1 MSSPS
6 IAQVDEVQDLGQP
19 QTLDEIGRELDALA
33 IREVEATRIALEC
46 RVERAKLLRQVQ
58 NEHGFKGKRYIEF
71 ALVHGG
77 IRARPIEQ
85 HKRNAATIAMPVPV
99 DQMVIHLLGAG
110 AEVISLGRPR
120 WRHCVTV
127 EPMPHP
133 VPIVSFILRGMP
145 RAANDN
151 HPEGE
156 PHDGLS

>member
-1 MSSPS
+1 
-6 IAQVDEVQDLGQP
+6 
-19 QTLDEIGRELDALA
+19 
-33 IREVEATRIALEC
+33 
-46 RVERAKLLRQVQ
+46 
-58 NEHGFKGKRYIEF
+58 
-71 ALVHGG
+71 
-77 IRARPIEQ
+77 
-85 HKRNAATIAMPVPV
+85 MPVPV